1 MHSKRRYKI
10 CTCSVILWELE
21 SFRNYKGFSII
32 FPLDEINVLRKTEFF
47 WFLSTSSLR
56 SKRFRLVSEQRKT
69 EERDPRFW
77 PREKWNKSQKM
88 KVGEGVGQGRKLPHP
103 LPALSLTPFF
113 ARSLTLV
120 PRSLLLNRTETLATQ
135 AILHHIFESEN
146 FRFPFLY
153 EKYPNLRSEMWRSN
167 SSENRREFY

>member
-69 EERDPRFW
+69 EERESRFW
-77 PREKWNKSQKM
+77 PREKRNKSQKN
-88 KVGEGVGQGRKLPHP
+88 HP
-103 LPALSLTPFF
+103 LPALLLAPFF
-113 ARSLTLV
+113 AWSLTLV

-146 FRFPFLY
+146 FGFPFLY